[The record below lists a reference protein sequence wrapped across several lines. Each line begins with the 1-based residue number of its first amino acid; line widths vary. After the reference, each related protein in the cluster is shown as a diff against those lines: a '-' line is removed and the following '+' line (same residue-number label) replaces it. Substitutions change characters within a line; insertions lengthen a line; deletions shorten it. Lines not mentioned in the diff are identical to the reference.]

1 MHSAG
6 RRAFGFVLL
15 LLLASVVAPHAGCAA
30 DKPKPL
36 TIPLEP
42 FGIPKAFFSGYFIHG
57 CFHLHAAGTRLF
69 WLDSTHIFV
78 AFTTNAPCT
87 FRSHSE
93 PENLRTLV
101 FDSNGVKIASHDWS
115 LEENLALFAGPN
127 QSIVVWKG
135 SKLEFLDAHLQI
147 VETGELAEKPKGL
160 WVTPDRR
167 TVPLLS
173 ADGRNFEFY
182 GADPLRLLTTIAID
196 QSTEANAVEDW
207 VPGDERVA
215 GAHCRDNKSPY
226 TCNKILVLTP
236 DANFLSPD
244 GAPWS
249 YDESDKP
256 VALHPI
262 GFLDSRHLLILRQEK
277 KLFHSPEAFIVRPD
291 NSKTLLPS
299 AGSQLNLHGIA
310 GVAAGGNRFAL
321 EYCSEDEEG
330 DCLGYKRFIVEDT
343 DRKKDLFEKT
353 ASSVFSHAQLS
364 PDGKSIAVLD
374 NAAITI
380 YPLSAPE

>member
-1 MHSAG
+1 MHSAH
-6 RRAFGFVLL
+6 RLAFWSALL
-15 LLLASVVAPHAGCAA
+15 LLPVWAVVPHPAFAE
-30 DKPKPL
+30 DRPKPV
-36 TIPLEP
+36 TISLEP
-42 FGIPKAFFSGYFIHG
+42 FGIPKAFFYGTFLHG

-69 WLDSTHIFV
+69 WLDSSHIFV

-87 FRSHSE
+87 FRSRSE

-101 FDSNGVKIASHDWS
+101 FDSTGAKIASHDWP
-115 LEENLALFAGPN
+115 LESDLALFAGPN

-135 SKLEFLDAHLQI
+135 SDLEFLDARLQT

-160 WVTPDRR
+160 WVTPGRR
-167 TVPLLS
+167 TIPLLS

-182 GADPLRLLTTIAID
+182 GVEPLRLLTTIAID

-215 GAHCRDNKSPY
+215 GAHCGVNKSPY

-256 VALHPI
+256 VALHPV

-291 NSKTLLPS
+291 NAKTPLSSP
-299 AGSQLNLHGIA
+299 GGQLNLHGIA

-321 EYCSEDEEG
+321 EYCAEDEEG
-330 DCLGYKRFIVEDT
+330 DCLGYKRFIVEEI
-343 DRKKDLFEKT
+343 DRKKALFEKN
-353 ASSVFSHAQLS
+353 ASSVFSRAQLS

-374 NAAITI
+374 NDAVII
-380 YPLSAPE
+380 YPLPTPE

>member
-6 RRAFGFVLL
+6 RLAYWFALL
-15 LLLASVVAPHAGCAA
+15 LLSASVVVPYAGSAE
-30 DKPKPL
+30 DKPKP
-36 TIPLEP
+36 IIISLEP
-42 FGIPKAFFSGYFIHG
+42 FGIPKAFFSGSLMHG

-69 WLDSTHIFV
+69 WLDSSHIFV
-78 AFTTNAPCT
+78 AFTTNPPCT

-93 PENLRTLV
+93 PENLRSLV
-101 FDSNGVKIASHDWS
+101 FDSTGAKIAAHDWS
-115 LEENLALFAGPN
+115 LKEDLALFAGPN

-135 SKLEFLDAHLQI
+135 SKLEFLDAHLQT

-160 WVTPDRR
+160 WVTPGRR
-167 TVPLLS
+167 TIPLLS

-182 GADPLRLLTTIAID
+182 GASPLRLLTTIAID

-215 GAHCRDNKSPY
+215 GAHCRDKSAY

-262 GFLDSRHLLILRQEK
+262 GFLDSTHLLILRQEK
-277 KLFHSPEAFIVRPD
+277 KLFHSPEVFIVRPG
-291 NSKTLLPS
+291 NSKTPLPS
-299 AGSQLNLHGIA
+299 PGGQLDLHGIA

-321 EYCSEDEEG
+321 EYCSEGEEG
-330 DCLGYKRFIVEDT
+330 ECYPYKKFIVEET
-343 DRKKDLFEKT
+343 DRKKPLFEKS

-374 NAAITI
+374 NGAVTI

>member
-1 MHSAG
+1 MHSAH
-6 RRAFGFVLL
+6 RLAFWFALL
-15 LLLASVVAPHAGCAA
+15 LPFASVAVPHAAHTE
-30 DKPKPL
+30 DKPKPI
-36 TIPLEP
+36 TISLAP
-42 FGIPKAFFSGYFIHG
+42 FGIPKAFFYGSFLHG

-69 WLDSTHIFV
+69 WLDSSHIFV

-87 FRSHSE
+87 YRSHTE

-101 FDSNGVKIASHDWS
+101 FDTMGTKIAAHDWS
-115 LEENLALFAGPN
+115 LEEDLALFAGPN

-135 SKLEFLDAHLQI
+135 SKLEFLDAHLQT

-160 WVTPDRR
+160 WVTPGRR
-167 TVPLLS
+167 TIPLLS

-182 GADPLRLLTTIAID
+182 AANPLRLLTTIALD

-256 VALHPI
+256 IALHPI
-262 GFLDSRHLLILRQEK
+262 GFLDSKHLLILRQEK
-277 KLFHSPEAFIVRPD
+277 KLFHSPEVFIVRPD
-291 NSKTLLPS
+291 NSKTLVASP
-299 AGSQLNLHGIA
+299 GGQLDLHGIV
-310 GVAAGGNRFAL
+310 GIAAGGNRFAL
-321 EYCSEDEEG
+321 EYCSEGEEG
-330 DCLGYKRFIVEDT
+330 ECLAYKKFIVEET
-343 DRKKDLFEKT
+343 DRKKALFEKS
-353 ASSVFSHAQLS
+353 ALSVFSRAQLS
-364 PDGKSIAVLD
+364 PDGRSIAVLD
-374 NAAITI
+374 DAAVTI
-380 YPLSAPE
+380 YQLPAPE